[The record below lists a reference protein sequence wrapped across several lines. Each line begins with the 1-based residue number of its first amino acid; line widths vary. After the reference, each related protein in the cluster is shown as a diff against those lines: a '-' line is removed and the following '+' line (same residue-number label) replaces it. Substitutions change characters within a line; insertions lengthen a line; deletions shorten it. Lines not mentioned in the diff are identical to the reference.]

1 MATLTDEMKELINT
15 RQCLVATASKDGRPN
30 IGPKGSVMVVDDST
44 LAFGE
49 IAGKQTYSNLKENP
63 QIAIA
68 IVNHQQL
75 SGYRFVGTAQ
85 LEDSGP
91 LYDQTAAVFASIKLP
106 RPIAV
111 ARVNVEEIYDLA
123 VKNAGGRIS

>member
-30 IGPKGSVMVVDDST
+30 VGPKGSVMVLDDST

-68 IVNHQQL
+68 IVNHQKM
-75 SGYRFVGTAQ
+75 SGYRFVGTAK
-85 LEDSGP
+85 LEDNGP
-91 LYDQTAAVFASIKLP
+91 FYDQIAAVFASLKLP
-106 RPIAV
+106 RPIAAV
-111 ARVNVEEIYDLA
+111 RVNVEEIYDLA
-123 VKNAGGRIS
+123 VRNAGGRIS

>member
-1 MATLTDEMKELINT
+1 VATLTDGMKELINT

-68 IVNHQQL
+68 IVNHQQM
-75 SGYRFVGTAQ
+75 SGYRFVGIAQ
-85 LEDSGP
+85 LEDNGP
-91 LYDQTAAVFASIKLP
+91 LYDQTVVMFERLKLP
-106 RPIAV
+106 RPIV
-111 ARVNVEEIYDLA
+111 VVRVNVEEIYDLS
-123 VKNAGGRIS
+123 VRNAGGRIS

>member
-1 MATLTDEMKELINT
+1 VATLTDEMKELINT

-75 SGYRFVGTAQ
+75 SGYRFAGTAQ

-91 LYDQTAAVFASIKLP
+91 LYDQVAAVFASLKLP
-106 RPIAV
+106 RPIVV
-111 ARVNVEEIYDLA
+111 ARINVEEIYDLA